1 MTALP
6 TFSSLGSGPI
16 ILMLHGIGGGHRA
29 FAPQVETFASLGYRA
44 VAWDMPGYGRSAPI
58 EPYTFKGLA
67 QSCIALIEALLGA
80 DDERRRAE
88 HGGSV
93 ILLGHSMG
101 AMVAQEVVARRP
113 ELVNRLILC
122 GTSPSFGKPD
132 GDWQRDFIAQRTA
145 PLDAGQ
151 TMADLA
157 AVLVPQMI
165 GPGSLPEGVALA
177 TRCMAGVHP
186 PAYRKALEAI
196 VTFDRRAALPL
207 IRVPT
212 LLVAGEFDR
221 NAPPA
226 VMQKMAGQIAG
237 SRSCRAAGHRPPAEP
252 GGARRIRCPGAG
264 LPGRHGGAGP
274 AHPALS
280 RPDCCCSW
288 PKHEPAPLCCWP
300 RTGSGTAAPSCHACT
315 CLRPP
320 TPRAGPGFRPARATP
335 FFGYG
340 YQFWLYPLTTRTF
353 ALQGIHGQTIY
364 VQPAS
369 GIVMVQTAVFDQAS
383 GRTEPEPHA
392 ERDALWRGVLAT
404 LGGSLD

>member
-6 TFSSLGSGPI
+6 TFTSLGAGPI

-44 VAWDMPGYGRSAPI
+44 VAWDMPGYGHSAPI

-67 QSCIALIEALLGA
+67 QSCILLIESLLGGS
-80 DDERRRAE
+80 DERRGAAPSRE
-88 HGGSV
+88 SPLGGQRSTQGDERGGV

-151 TMADLA
+151 SMADLA
-157 AVLVPQMI
+157 QVLVPQMI

-186 PAYRKALEAI
+186 PAYRKALEAL

-226 VMQKMAGQIAG
+226 VMQKMAAQIAG
-237 SRSCRAAGHRPPAEP
+237 SRYAE
-252 GGARRIRCPGAG
+252 
-264 LPGRHGGAGP
+264 LPGIGHLQNLEA
-274 AHPALS
+274 
-280 RPDCCCSW
+280 PD
-288 PKHEPAPLCCWP
+288 E
-300 RTGSGTAAPSCHACT
+300 
-315 CLRPP
+315 
-320 TPRAGPGFRPARATP
+320 F
-335 FFGYG
+335 
-340 YQFWLYPLTTRTF
+340 
-353 ALQGIHGQTIY
+353 
-364 VQPAS
+364 
-369 GIVMVQTAVFDQAS
+369 
-383 GRTEPEPHA
+383 
-392 ERDALWRGVLAT
+392 DALVLGFLADTAGKARPT
-404 LGGSLD
+404 LH